1 MLNTG
6 TAIALSLAGSP
17 RLAALVAGAAIFAAS
32 CGSGDGAGARP
43 SDPAAAASAALDEQ
57 STQPASGPGAA
68 TTSDDEEAG
77 DEGEPDG
84 ATTLPPDLSGDEPR
98 DPTTMPGAVINQY
111 VLNIDQCFDRI
122 EDLVSGRTRI
132 ITTLLPCSSSHR
144 FQIFGRLDYPAPHP
158 SLYPGDGT
166 MENFALDSC
175 YLRFEDWAGIAYEI
189 SELEI
194 GVLTPDRENF
204 EDELAAY
211 RGIHCWVGAVDGEPL
226 VGTARG
232 SEI

>member
-1 MLNTG
+1 MLNLG
-6 TAIALSLAGSP
+6 TARALCPAGSF
-17 RLAALVAGAAIFAAS
+17 RLAPIVVGATIFAAS
-32 CGSGDGAGARP
+32 CGSGDSSEARP

-57 STQPASGPGAA
+57 STQPASGPGTA
-68 TTSDDEEAG
+68 TAPAS
-77 DEGEPDG
+77 
-84 ATTLPPDLSGDEPR
+84 TLAPDLSGDEPR
-98 DPTTMPGAVINQY
+98 DPTTVPGAIINQY
-111 VLNIDQCFDRI
+111 VLTIDQCFDRI

-132 ITTLLPCSSSHR
+132 ITTLLPCANSHR
-144 FQIFGRLDYPAPHP
+144 FQIFGRLEYPAPHP
-158 SLYPGDGT
+158 SLYPGDSI

-211 RGIHCWVGAVDGEPL
+211 RGIHCWIGRVDGEPL

-232 SEI
+232 SAI